1 EPIAVV
7 GASCRFPGGATSPS
21 KLWDLLSNPRDLR
34 RPIPEDRFNSKG
46 FYNENGERYGS
57 TNVCEGYFL
66 DEDFRAFDSAF
77 FNINPREAE
86 AIDPQQRNL
95 LELVYEAIESAGF
108 TLDGLR
114 GSQTAVY
121 TGLMSVDYHE
131 LQMRDPDSMPKYTAT
146 GTARSIVSNRISYF
160 FDWQGPSMTID
171 TACSSSLI
179 AVHQAVQS
187 LRSGESTL
195 AVATGTNLILG
206 PELYINAASLHML
219 SPTARSRMWDANAD
233 GYVRGEGFAAVVLK
247 RLSDAIRDNDHIE
260 SIIRGT
266 GTNQDGRTKG
276 ITMPSSEAQSRLIKR
291 TYRQCGLD
299 PRKLSDRPHFFEA
312 HGTGTPAG
320 DPVEAE
326 AIYAAFFDDDEHP
339 LYVGSIKTIIGHLE
353 GCAGLAG
360 LLKSSLALANSVI
373 PSNMLFERLNPSIK
387 PFYNDIEIPTS
398 TLPWPSVPQGSPRRA
413 STNSFGFGG
422 SNCHCILESFE
433 TSIEIPS
440 QGMTGPCCL
449 PFLFSA
455 NSQTSLFSILEAF
468 ATYLESQDVINE
480 SDLAWTLH
488 ARRTCFPVRVA
499 IPTSTEQLL
508 LPRIRALLA
517 QKDSPRIVTQG
528 HALSNTGRPSF
539 FGIFT
544 GQGAQWPTMG
554 RELIL
559 HSRAF
564 NETIKRLESALKGIP
579 DAPEWILSDELLA
592 DSKSSR
598 VHEALISQPL
608 CTAVQIG
615 LVNLL
620 QHASINFDAVVG
632 HSSGEIAAAYAAGF
646 LTEADAIRI
655 SYYRGHYAKLARGVN
670 GEAGAMLAVGMSM
683 AQAQAFITARPALLD
698 RICVAASNSHESV
711 TLSGDESAVAE
722 VRALMDADGTF
733 CRKLKVNV
741 AYHSHH
747 MQACAQQ
754 YRSSLQALHIRA
766 RVPRRQCEWHSSVDS
781 GHSDWSQSMTELQDD
796 YWVRNLVNPVLFSEA
811 VESAFRNSS
820 VREFRVAFEV
830 GPHPALQGPFNRTV
844 EALGKEAVPYAS
856 LLKRNNDALSTLS
869 AALGT
874 VWENAGPKSVNL
886 DSYERACNGLEHR
899 THKLVTGLPAYAWD
913 HTQAYWRESRLSRS
927 FRLRETVS
935 HELLG
940 VRTHDSTEKEPRW
953 RNILRIEDLSWVQ
966 GHRVQGQILLPAAAF
981 LIMAVEACRAISK
994 GWNVKAFELEDV
1006 TLSKAIVF
1014 GNDTEDIETIFS
1026 LQAITYRNEDEDH
1039 IATASF
1045 ACHSSAGAS
1054 SDRWSKN
1061 VSGKVRII
1069 EETTA
1074 NEGFP
1079 GCVPFGFPLTEV
1091 DSKFFYDSLD
1101 AAGLNYSSSFRRLAC
1116 LQRRLNNAR
1125 ASIAAE
1131 EYKSSGALIHPAVL
1145 DMTFQT
1151 LFLAFCYPNDG
1162 RLDTPYVPT
1171 KIHRLSVLNSIE
1183 RWQACG
1189 VLETQTTLNESQLGT
1204 ICADVNTFD
1213 SHENQTLMQLEG
1225 LTLTAIGGF
1234 GAKDDRELFCKT
1246 IWKPD
1251 ITAGALEMPQIQD
1264 TANEAELV
1272 DLCER
1277 LSFAYLRDF
1286 VKFCNNGKVLELKW
1300 HQKCL
1305 IDFAQKLIPR
1315 VEAGL
1320 HPTLK
1325 QEWAS
1330 DNLDQLVRIAG
1341 KYPNQIDLQMIQAVG
1356 RNLPATIQ
1364 NEVAILEVMMED
1376 DMLNRYYKD
1385 GLGFERANKNLSETA
1400 ARLTHRFAGMN
1411 IIEVGAGTGGA
1422 TKSILAQLQGR
1433 FSSYTFTDVSTGFFE
1448 RARAELNKYDDKMK
1462 FIALDIENDT
1472 STQGFQEHAY
1482 DLIIAS
1488 NVLHATGNLRKTMQN
1503 VRRLMRPGGYLLMLE
1518 VTSEILRVKLMMSGL
1533 PGWWL
1538 GSQDGRT
1545 DGPTVSEA
1553 TWNKMLQSCEFSGV
1567 DMAIRDFD
1575 DTSRYMTSVILTQ
1588 AVDDTVKFLRQPLSG
1603 TSQALQNSDLGHVLI
1618 VGGPTV
1624 RLQGIIKRIQN
1635 ILSSKCGPSIK
1646 IRTAKTMEDVA
1657 SFTDTPGLVLSLTD
1671 LDGPFFE
1678 RISATALQGLQ
1689 TILNEAKFV
1698 LWVTQGCRADNPWGN
1713 MSVGLTRSLQSE
1725 LPHVQFQMLDVDSLA
1740 YDQAIISNL
1749 ISSTLVRLA
1758 CMPTLSKDMLWTTE
1772 SEIAYVQGNL
1782 WIPRILPNDE
1792 LNNRLNASKRRIT
1805 KETNL
1810 LETPVEIILAGAACQ
1825 LTETL
1830 DDECGERQVKLSIT
1844 HSTVGN
1850 MMANGQTPASIC
1862 LGSIIDIGS
1871 KVTNF
1876 FRGDQVISLCSKN
1889 ASHVILEEDALCH
1902 CRVPIS
1908 VANAFI
1914 QNLVDSI
1921 RIRSMA
1927 ATLPSE
1933 GAVILLNASRGIKDE
1948 FRRMSSL
1955 EVVSLVSEKSSH
1967 IDEDSSFIHQMMTER
1982 AISTIVPRNVIAI
1995 VECGNFGQ
2003 KGLRERIKSSLKLKG
2018 DGNAFHHVLSCD
2030 LAKYTSVS
2038 PLHLKEA
2045 ARNLSNQLYTLSKSM
2060 TFVNIADIPAI
2071 EHRKNDLLVVD
2082 WRATDAV
2089 LTTLQPL
2096 QLKKI
2101 LRSDRTYF
2109 LVGFT
2114 GGLGQSL
2121 CRWMVSN
2128 GALYLALAT
2137 RNRLAVDGAWL
2148 QELRRLGATVNLY
2161 QMDVGD
2167 LAEVIAVRDRITREL
2182 PPIIGVANAAMVLAD
2197 KPFNQM
2203 THTDLTKVLTPK
2215 VHGSLNL
2222 DAAFPD
2228 GSLDFFILFSS
2239 LACVVGNRGQSN
2251 YSAANMF
2258 MTSLASQRRK
2268 RGLAASVIDIGM
2280 VLGVGYIARTGIYE
2294 ASLRRFNYMPIS
2306 EPDIHTIFA
2315 EAIVAG
2321 QRGSWADCEIITGL
2335 NRIKAANDG
2344 NEEAFWHAI
2353 PRFCHHI
2360 EAEDASGTDGSQGK
2374 DAQSRIS
2381 LRQKL
2386 GIVSPAEQE
2395 GDVPI
2400 DIARDVI
2407 TEYFVAK
2414 LHRVLQTPVEKIE
2427 VAKALVDMGIDSL
2440 MAVDVRSWFLKE
2452 LNVDIPV
2459 FKILGGASINDLC
2472 NEASSRF

>member
-1 EPIAVV
+1 
-7 GASCRFPGGATSPS
+7 
-21 KLWDLLSNPRDLR
+21 
-34 RPIPEDRFNSKG
+34 
-46 FYNENGERYGS
+46 
-57 TNVCEGYFL
+57 
-66 DEDFRAFDSAF
+66 
-77 FNINPREAE
+77 
-86 AIDPQQRNL
+86 
-95 LELVYEAIESAGF
+95 
-108 TLDGLR
+108 
-114 GSQTAVY
+114 
-121 TGLMSVDYHE
+121 M
-131 LQMRDPDSMPKYTAT
+131 
-146 GTARSIVSNRISYF
+146 
-160 FDWQGPSMTID
+160 
-171 TACSSSLI
+171 
-179 AVHQAVQS
+179 
-187 LRSGESTL
+187 
-195 AVATGTNLILG
+195 
-206 PELYINAASLHML
+206 
-219 SPTARSRMWDANAD
+219 
-233 GYVRGEGFAAVVLK
+233 FA
-247 RLSDAIRDNDHIE
+247 
-260 SIIRGT
+260 
-266 GTNQDGRTKG
+266 
-276 ITMPSSEAQSRLIKR
+276 
-291 TYRQCGLD
+291 
-299 PRKLSDRPHFFEA
+299 
-312 HGTGTPAG
+312 
-320 DPVEAE
+320 
-326 AIYAAFFDDDEHP
+326 
-339 LYVGSIKTIIGHLE
+339 
-353 GCAGLAG
+353 
-360 LLKSSLALANSVI
+360 
-373 PSNMLFERLNPSIK
+373 
-387 PFYNDIEIPTS
+387 
-398 TLPWPSVPQGSPRRA
+398 
-413 STNSFGFGG
+413 
-422 SNCHCILESFE
+422 
-433 TSIEIPS
+433 
-440 QGMTGPCCL
+440 
-449 PFLFSA
+449 
-455 NSQTSLFSILEAF
+455 ILEAF
-468 ATYLESQDVINE
+468 ATYLESHDVIHE

-517 QKDSPRIVTQG
+517 RRDSSRIVTQG
-528 HALSNTGRPSF
+528 HALSDTGRPRF
-539 FGIFT
+539 LGIFT

-559 HSRAF
+559 YSRAF
-564 NETIKRLESALKGIP
+564 SETIKRLESALTGIP

-592 DSKSSR
+592 DSKTSR

-620 QHASINFDAVVG
+620 QHASITFDAVVG

-646 LTEADAIRI
+646 LTEVDAIRI
-655 SYYRGHYAKLARGVN
+655 SYYRGYYAKLAHGIN

-683 AQAQAFITARPALLD
+683 AQAQAFISTRPALLN

-754 YRSSLQALHIRA
+754 YRSALQAVCIRA
-766 RVPRRQCEWHSSVDS
+766 QAPHRQCEWHSSVDL
-781 GHSDWSQSMTELQDD
+781 GHSNWSERMTELQDD

-811 VESAFRNSS
+811 VESAFRSS
-820 VREFRVAFEV
+820 GVSEFRVAFEV
-830 GPHPALQGPFNRTV
+830 GPHPALQGPFGRTV
-844 EALGKEAVPYAS
+844 EALGKEALPYAS
-856 LLKRNNDALSTLS
+856 LLKRNNNELSTFS

-886 DSYERACNGLEHR
+886 DNFERACNGLEHR
-899 THKLVTGLPAYAWD
+899 THKLVTGLPTYAWD

-927 FRLRETVS
+927 FRLRETVG

-981 LIMAVEACRAISK
+981 LIMAIEACRAISK
-994 GWNVKAFELEDV
+994 GQNVKAFELEHV
-1006 TLSKAIVF
+1006 VLSKAIVL
-1014 GNDTEDIETIFS
+1014 GNDTEGIETLFS
-1026 LQAITYRNEDEDH
+1026 LQAITYQNEDEDH

-1045 ACHSSAGAS
+1045 ACHSSAGAN

-1061 VSGKVRII
+1061 VSGKIRII

-1074 NEGFP
+1074 SEDFP
-1079 GCVPFGFPLTEV
+1079 ECVPFGFPLTEV
-1091 DSKFFYDSLD
+1091 DSKLFYDSLD
-1101 AAGLNYSSSFRRLAC
+1101 VVGLNYSSSFRRLDC
-1116 LQRRLNNAR
+1116 LQRRLNSAR
-1125 ASIAAE
+1125 ASISAE
-1131 EYKSSGALIHPAVL
+1131 QYMSSGALIHPALL
-1145 DMTFQT
+1145 DMAFQT

-1183 RWQACG
+1183 RWQACKI
-1189 VLETQTTLNESQLGT
+1189 LEIQTTLDESQPGT
-1204 ICADVNTFD
+1204 ICADANTFD

-1246 IWKPD
+1246 VWKPD
-1251 ITAGALEMPQIQD
+1251 ITAGALEMLQIED
-1264 TANEAELV
+1264 TANEARLV

-1286 VKFCNNGKVLELKW
+1286 VNFCNNHKVLELKW

-1305 IDFAQKLIPR
+1305 IGFTRKLIPR

-1325 QEWAS
+1325 KEWVN
-1330 DNLDQLVRIAG
+1330 DDLDQLVRIAS

-1356 RNLPATIQ
+1356 RNLPATVQ
-1364 NEVAILEVMMED
+1364 NEVAILEVMMEN
-1376 DMLNRYYKD
+1376 DMLNRYYRD
-1385 GLGFERANKNLSETA
+1385 GLGFERANKNLSEIV
-1400 ARLTHRFAGMN
+1400 ARLAHRFAGMN

-1422 TKSILAQLQGR
+1422 TKSILERLQGL
-1433 FSSYTFTDVSTGFFE
+1433 FSSYTFTDISTGFFE

-1462 FIALDIENDT
+1462 FITLDIENDI
-1472 STQGFQEHAY
+1472 STQDFQEHAY

-1488 NVLHATGNLRKTMQN
+1488 NVLHATRNLHKTMRN

-1553 TWNKMLQSCEFSGV
+1553 TWNKILQSCEFSGV

-1575 DTSRYMTSVILTQ
+1575 DTSQYMTSVILTQ

-1603 TSQALQNSDLGHVLI
+1603 PSQALQNSNLGHVLI
-1618 VGGPTV
+1618 VGGSTV
-1624 RLQGIIKRIQN
+1624 RLEGVIRCIQS

-1646 IRTAKTMEDVA
+1646 IRTAKTMGDVA
-1657 SFTDTPGLVLSLTD
+1657 NFIDTSGFILSLTD

-1678 RISATALQGLQ
+1678 TISATAFQGLQ
-1689 TILNEAKFV
+1689 TALNGAKFV

-1740 YDQAIISNL
+1740 YDQAVISNL
-1749 ISSTLVRLA
+1749 ISSTFVRLA
-1758 CMPTLSKDMLWTTE
+1758 CMPALSKDVLWTTE
-1772 SEIAYVQGNL
+1772 SEIAYVQGSL

-1792 LNNRLNASKRRIT
+1792 LNNRSNSSKRRII

-1810 LETPVEIILAGAACQ
+1810 SEIPVEIV
-1825 LTETL
+1825 LTEDAGQLIETS
-1830 DDECGERQVKLSIT
+1830 DEECGECQVKLSIT

-1850 MMANGQTPASIC
+1850 TTVNGQTPASIC
-1862 LGSIIDIGS
+1862 LGSVIDIGS
-1871 KVTNF
+1871 KVENF
-1876 FRGDQVISLCSKN
+1876 FRGDQVISLCPKN
-1889 ASHVILEEDALCH
+1889 ASQVVLEEDALCH
-1902 CRVPIS
+1902 CRVPS
-1908 VANAFI
+1908 SMANAFI
-1914 QNLVDSI
+1914 QRLIDSI
-1921 RIRSMA
+1921 RIRSIA
-1927 ATLPSE
+1927 VTLPS
-1933 GAVILLNASRGIKDE
+1933 GGTVILVDAPRGIKDE
-1948 FRRMSSL
+1948 LRQISSL
-1955 EVVSLVSEKSSH
+1955 EVVSLVSEKSNH
-1967 IDEDSSFIHQMMTER
+1967 IDEDSSFIHPMMTER
-1982 AISTIVPRNVIAI
+1982 AISTIVPRNVTAI
-1995 VECGNFGQ
+1995 VECGNFGR

-2018 DGNAFHHVLSCD
+2018 NRNAFHHVLSCD
-2030 LAKYTSVS
+2030 LAEYTSIS
-2038 PLHLKEA
+2038 PLHFKEA
-2045 ARNLSNQLYTLSKSM
+2045 ARILSDQFSPSSKS
-2060 TFVNIADIPAI
+2060 TTSVNVADVPAT
-2071 EHRKNDLLVVD
+2071 EHRKNDLLIID

-2096 QLKKI
+2096 QLKKL

-2121 CRWMVSN
+2121 CRWMVLN
-2128 GALYLALAT
+2128 GALYLAFAT
-2137 RNRLAVDGAWL
+2137 RNHQAVDGAWL

-2167 LAEVIAVRDRITREL
+2167 LAEVIAVRDKIAREL

-2203 THTDLTKVLTPK
+2203 IYTDLTKVLAPK
-2215 VHGSLNL
+2215 ARGTLNL

-2228 GSLDFFILFSS
+2228 DSLDFFILFSS

-2306 EPDIHTIFA
+2306 EPDIHSIFT

-2321 QRGSWADCEIITGL
+2321 QCGSWADCELITGL
-2335 NRIKAANDG
+2335 NRIKAAGDG
-2344 NEEAFWHAI
+2344 NEKAFWHAI
-2353 PRFCHHI
+2353 PRFCHHT
-2360 EAEDASGTDGSQGK
+2360 EVECTSGTDGSQGK
-2374 DAQSRIS
+2374 DAESRIS

-2386 GIVSPAEQE
+2386 GIVSPTGQE

-2400 DIARDVI
+2400 DIAKEVI
-2407 TEYFVAK
+2407 AEYFVAK
-2414 LHRVLQTPVEKIE
+2414 LHRVLQIPRENIE
-2427 VAKALVDMGIDSL
+2427 AAKALVDMGIDSL

-2459 FKILGGASINDLC
+2459 FKVLGGASINELC
-2472 NEASSRF
+2472 NEASSRFGKDPT